1 MQSIQLNTTVN
12 ADGVLRIE
20 MPPELKNKNL
30 EVTIVFQSLLIA
42 DREMVTYPDPHFYG
56 ACADN
61 PIFIDKLGIDSTM
74 DDDENLID
82 GIVQLP

>member
-12 ADGVLRIE
+12 ADGVLRVK

-30 EVTIVFQSLLIA
+30 EVTIVFQSRSIP
-42 DREMVTYPDPHFYG
+42 DCEMVVYPHPQFYG

-61 PIFIDKLGIDSTM
+61 QIVIDKLGIDPMM
-74 DDDENLID
+74 DDDANLID
-82 GIVQLP
+82 DII

>member
-12 ADGVLRIE
+12 ADGILRVE

-30 EVTIVFQSLLIA
+30 EFTIVFQSLSIP
-42 DREMVTYPDPHFYG
+42 DCEMVVYPHPHFYG

-61 PIFIDKLGIDSTM
+61 PIVIKKTRHPQTVNVLGVM
-74 DDDENLID
+74 
-82 GIVQLP
+82 

>member
-12 ADGVLRIE
+12 ADGVLRVK

-30 EVTIVFQSLLIA
+30 EVTIVFQSLSIP
-42 DREMVTYPDPHFYG
+42 DCEMVVYPQPHFYG

-61 PIFIDKLGIDSTM
+61 QIFIDKLGIDPMM
-74 DDDENLID
+74 DDDANLID
-82 GIVQLP
+82 DTI

>member
-12 ADGVLRIE
+12 ADGVIRIE

-30 EVTIVFQSLLIA
+30 EVTIVFQSLLTA
-42 DREMVTYPDPHFYG
+42 DCEMVAYPHPHFYG

-61 PIFIDKLGIDSTM
+61 PIVIDKLGIDPMM
-74 DDDENLID
+74 DDDANLID
-82 GIVQLP
+82 GTI